1 MLVRSYRT
9 FSAFLLTRMRQ
20 WEFKFLQHFPSGF
33 PARPLAGILPQEAR
47 TFLMGLRA
55 PRDHPARIATAI
67 VSLARRMRAK
77 NFARVV
83 STHASRVFKRAFST
97 GGHVKVNTGFEC
109 ALVGAASFDAA
120 HFGNER
126 FDATVAVD
134 GGYASLRDAGFSPD
148 FALGDFD
155 SLGYV
160 PHDVPVE
167 RHPSMKDDSD
177 TALALDWARL
187 QGYASVAVYG
197 ALGGRLDHTHA
208 TIAALAGAAHAGMR
222 AVAVGEGVVL
232 AVLSPSCC
240 DTLEL
245 PALESGTFSVFS
257 LSDAA
262 VGVTE
267 CGAKYAADDV
277 ELASDVTLG
286 LSNEFVGRPVR
297 IQVSS
302 GTLAVYL
309 PALPLEQLKLSRRA

>member
-1 MLVRSYRT
+1 M
-9 FSAFLLTRMRQ
+9 
-20 WEFKFLQHFPSGF
+20 
-33 PARPLAGILPQEAR
+33 
-47 TFLMGLRA
+47 
-55 PRDHPARIATAI
+55 
-67 VSLARRMRAK
+67 
-77 NFARVV
+77 
-83 STHASRVFKRAFST
+83 
-97 GGHVKVNTGFEC
+97 NTGFEC
-109 ALVGAASFDAA
+109 ALVGAASFDAI

-160 PHDVPVE
+160 PCDVPIE

-222 AVAVGEGVVL
+222 AVAVGEGTVL

-240 DTLEL
+240 DVLEL

-267 CGAKYAADDV
+267 RGAKYAADGV

-297 IQVSS
+297 IEVSS

-309 PALPLEQLKLSRRA
+309 PALPLEQLKLSRRF